1 MAIHCQLGAE
11 MNQTTDSRVRD
22 YGQSATL
29 MEFFITNGEE
39 YRILTQRNN
48 HSDTQAQKAKEDYL
62 YINRTQ

>member
-1 MAIHCQLGAE
+1 

-29 MEFFITNGEE
+29 MEFFITSEEE
-39 YRILTQRNN
+39 YRILRQRNN
-48 HSDTQAQKAKEDYL
+48 HSDTQAQKAKEDYP

>member
-1 MAIHCQLGAE
+1 

-29 MEFFITNGEE
+29 MEFFITSEEE
-39 YRILTQRNN
+39 YRILTQKNN
-48 HSDTQAQKAKEDYL
+48 HSDTQAQKAKEVYP